1 MTPRERVELRV
12 DGRDEEF
19 PVEPRMLLCDAL
31 RDLAGKKR
39 VHVGCEQGV
48 CGACTVL
55 VDGEPV
61 RSCLVLAVEMRGR
74 DVVTYEGLLGEERM
88 GRVLAAVAAHGG
100 LQCGYCT
107 PGMAVNVWAN
117 LARGTLPDTEG
128 AARDLLESH
137 VCRCTGYQALV
148 AAILDLARGNG
159 PARSRPGVQE

>member
-1 MTPRERVELRV
+1 MSTQKRVRLRV
-12 DGRDEEF
+12 DGRDEELS
-19 PVEPRMLLCDAL
+19 VEPRMLLSDAL

-39 VHVGCEQGV
+39 VHMGCEQGV

-61 RSCLVLAVEMRGR
+61 RSCLALAVEMRGR
-74 DVVTYEGLLGEERM
+74 DVVTYEGLVGKERM
-88 GRVLAAVAAHGG
+88 DRVLAAVAAHGG

-107 PGMAVNVWAN
+107 PGVAVAVCAA
-117 LARGTLPDTEG
+117 LARGALLDTEA

-148 AAILDLARGNG
+148 AAILELARGSG
-159 PARSRPGVQE
+159 PERPRPGRLA